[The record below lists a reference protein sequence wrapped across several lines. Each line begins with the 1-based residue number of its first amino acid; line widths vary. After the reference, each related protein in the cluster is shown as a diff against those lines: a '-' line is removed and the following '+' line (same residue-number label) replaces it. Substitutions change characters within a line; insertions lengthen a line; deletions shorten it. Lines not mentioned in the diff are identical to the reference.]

1 MDAPPVWLIGPG
13 IRPSQSSLLQE
24 EDPITR
30 SVRCLARLALLA
42 IVCSCATGPL
52 SVHAGGMLTAP
63 TVAVAAGRLT
73 LRVSP
78 ARVVLGQRFT
88 VLLVG
93 AQPRVVYTLVM
104 APRHAQGFGGGL
116 MGRYRADGH
125 GLARFSY
132 PGPMGRS
139 VFYTVRPDG
148 TGVRSLDLS
157 RSRQETVV
165 GWAAH
170 P

>member
-1 MDAPPVWLIGPG
+1 M
-13 IRPSQSSLLQE
+13 
-24 EDPITR
+24 TR
-30 SVRCLARLALLA
+30 SVRRLARLALLA
-42 IVCSCATGPL
+42 VVCSCATGPL
-52 SVHAGGMLTAP
+52 SVHAGGMLAAP

-93 AQPRVVYTLVM
+93 AQPRVVYTFVM

-125 GLARFSY
+125 GLVHFSY
-132 PGPMGRS
+132 PGPTGRWEIGQWRLS
-139 VFYTVRPDG
+139 ATPPATGSHLIGATTVFVVTATVATHLANSPDPLPRL
-148 TGVRSLDLS
+148 V
-157 RSRQETVV
+157 
-165 GWAAH
+165 
-170 P
+170 